1 MCTMTVVPLSAGRVR
16 VAFNRDEPWGHPR
29 PGPRRWRAGPRM
41 ALLSTDPAS
50 GGIWL
55 AVNDAGLVLALL
67 DVRPDG
73 PTARP
78 VTAARGRGEVVPA
91 LLGCDSPAAALGALE
106 QVLDYRD
113 FGPFRLVLVGSGV
126 AADIRWDGSQ
136 AMVVSRLIGGTP
148 LLYTSSG
155 LGDCLIE
162 AERRARFE
170 DAFAGPA
177 GGWSAAQDAFQRQ
190 TCPGREHL
198 NMNTTR
204 TDARTVSLSVVEVG
218 KAGAVFA
225 YHPHGHDRP
234 AEDVVHDLPF
244 AAAAAP

>member
-1 MCTMTVVPLSAGRVR
+1 MCTMTVVPLSDGRVR
-16 VAFNRDEPWGHPR
+16 VAFNRDESWDHPR
-29 PGPRRWRAGPRM
+29 PGPTRCRAGPRM
-41 ALLSTDPAS
+41 ALLSTDPAF

-67 DVRPDG
+67 DVSPDG
-73 PTARP
+73 PTAEP

-91 LLGCDSPAAALGALE
+91 LLECDSPAAALGALE
-106 QVLDYRD
+106 QVLDDRD

-126 AADIRWDGSQ
+126 AADVRWDGSQ

-148 LLYTSSG
+148 LRYTSSG
-155 LGDCLIE
+155 LGDCPIE
-162 AERRARFE
+162 VELRARFE

-177 GGWSAAQDAFQRQ
+177 DGWSAAQDAFHRH
-190 TCPGREHL
+190 TWPGREYL
-198 NMNTTR
+198 SIDTTR
-204 TDARTVSLSVVEVG
+204 TGARTVSLSVVEVG

-244 AAAAAP
+244 AAASAP